1 MKTRLKNLL
10 VLRQVARLATLLS
23 LLLLVSLPPLVT
35 AHDIG
40 VAAEVNTS
48 SIPRAVDS
56 GPSWTA
62 TGNLNTGR
70 FHHTATLLANGK
82 LLIAGGFSSCNNS
95 GCTTLDTAE
104 LYDPATGTWSTTG
117 KMSTPRSAHIAVRLP
132 NGKVLVAGGSSNTQT
147 LSSAELYDPA
157 TGTWSATGSLSVN
170 RGESL
175 GILLPNGKVLMTSGV
190 TNVGGN
196 FVLINSAELYNP
208 ATGTW
213 SATGNMTSPRFFP
226 SITLL
231 SNGKVL
237 VAGGDGNLAG
247 TNTLR
252 STELYD
258 PTSGTWSATGNLIS
272 ARVNPSATLLSNGKV
287 LVTSGFANNA
297 FVLTSEL
304 YDPTAG
310 TWSATGS
317 LSAVRETVTLLPNG
331 KVLATGGDGGSSSTE
346 LYDPATG
353 TWSASAS
360 LTSKRNSHTVTLLA
374 NNKLLAAGG
383 NTGFTQ
389 SGAAGLNS
397 AELFDAAAL
406 GGVAVTVSGASYGAE
421 VTSETIASAFGV
433 NLASGSAAATS
444 LPLPTVLAGVTV
456 KVRDSLGTERDA
468 PLFYV
473 SPLQINYL
481 IPAGTASGTATV
493 TMLNN
498 GTQIATGTL
507 QIVSVAP
514 GLFAANSN
522 AQGVAAA
529 DVLRV
534 KANNAQTY
542 ESLLHFDQAQNK
554 FVPTLIDLGPAT
566 DLVFVELYGTG
577 IRFRS
582 DLSAVS
588 ATVGGVSAHVF
599 YAGAQGQFVGLD
611 QVNVLLPR
619 SLAGRGEVNIA
630 LTVDGKAANIVTVG
644 IL

>member
-1 MKTRLKNLL
+1 MKTDLKNLL
-10 VLRQVARLATLLS
+10 ALRYVTVIAALLW
-23 LLLLVSLPPLVT
+23 LLFLVSLPPLVT
-35 AHDIG
+35 HSAH
-40 VAAEVNTS
+40 
-48 SIPRAVDS
+48 AVDS

-70 FHHTATLLANGK
+70 YHHRATLL
-82 LLIAGGFSSCNNS
+82 
-95 GCTTLDTAE
+95 T
-104 LYDPATGTWSTTG
+104 
-117 KMSTPRSAHIAVRLP
+117 
-132 NGKVLVAGGSSNTQT
+132 NGKVLVVGGYSRCSFTTGCTT

-157 TGTWSATGSLSVN
+157 TGTWSATGSVRTPRSASIAVRLANGKVLIAGGGTPPNFSDLYDPATGAWSPTGNLNTGRYDATGTLLANGKVLIAGGATTSGNNVTVVN
-170 RGESL
+170 TAELYDPATGVWSPTGNMNSPRLFHSAT
-175 GILLPNGKVLMTSGV
+175 LLPNGKVLVAGGESNLAVSNIVRSAELYDPATGTWSLTGNMSAARQTHTATLLRNKVLVTSGFANSF
-190 TNVGGN
+190 TA
-196 FVLINSAELYNP
+196 LNSAELYDP

-213 SATGNMTSPRFFP
+213 SATGNL
-226 SITLL
+226 SI
-231 SNGKVL
+231 
-237 VAGGDGNLAG
+237 
-247 TNTLR
+247 
-252 STELYD
+252 Y
-258 PTSGTWSATGNLIS
+258 
-272 ARVNPSATLLSNGKV
+272 
-287 LVTSGFANNA
+287 
-297 FVLTSEL
+297 
-304 YDPTAG
+304 
-310 TWSATGS
+310 
-317 LSAVRETVTLLPNG
+317 RETATLLPNG
-331 KVLATGGDGGSSSTE
+331 KVLATGGDGGSITTE

-353 TWSASAS
+353 TWSAGAN
-360 LTSKRNSHTVTLLA
+360 LTTKRNNHTITFLA
-374 NNKLLAAGG
+374 NNKVLATSG
-383 NTGFTQ
+383 TGD
-389 SGAAGLNS
+389 GENGLNS

-542 ESLLHFDQAQNK
+542 ESLLNFDPAQNK

-588 ATVGGVSAHVF
+588 ATVGGVSAQVF

-630 LTVDGKAANIVTVG
+630 LTVDGKAANVVTVG